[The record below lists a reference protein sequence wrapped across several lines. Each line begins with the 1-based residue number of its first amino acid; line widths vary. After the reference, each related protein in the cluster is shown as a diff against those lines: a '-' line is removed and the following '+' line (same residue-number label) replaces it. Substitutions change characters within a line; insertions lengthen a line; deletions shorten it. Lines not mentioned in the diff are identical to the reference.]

1 VARGAHPI
9 DIHRA
14 ADTKQDVR
22 FLTEAGYIPYRSLV
36 AEGFDNLLVA
46 GRCISAD
53 RASFASTRVM
63 ATAMAL
69 GEAAGTA
76 AALAIREKC
85 GTTVL
90 NTDLLREALIAQ
102 GAIV

>member
-1 VARGAHPI
+1 ME
-9 DIHRA
+9 
-14 ADTKQDVR
+14 
-22 FLTEAGYIPYRSLV
+22 EAGYIPYRAMI
-36 AEGFDNLLVA
+36 AEGFDNLIVA

-76 AALAIREKC
+76 AALCKAQKC

-90 NTDLLREALIAQ
+90 DIAILREKLIAQ
-102 GAIV
+102 GAII

>member
-1 VARGAHPI
+1 MARGAHPI

-22 FLTEAGYIPYRSLV
+22 FLEEAGYIPYRTMICD
-36 AEGFDNLLVA
+36 GFDNILVA

-53 RASFASTRVM
+53 RATFASTRVM

-85 GTTVL
+85 AVTVL
-90 NTDLLREALIAQ
+90 DIALLRDALQAQ
-102 GAIV
+102 GAII